1 MPPAEGNAV
10 APGAQRRRKS
20 PRPLYV
26 SHWPED
32 RWRAAVDRGQVAVG
46 VLRVNA
52 RRPAE
57 AYVKAERLQRDVYV
71 GGVKRRNRALDGDVV
86 AVQLRGRRAEQVAG
100 EDRVAELTEQL
111 AESRLDATAPD
122 ASSPDAE
129 AVVQDGMRSVQSEV
143 DGRRASERQAH
154 GAVVAI
160 VQRLPNRRICGR
172 LLLGEDEQVDERGRL
187 LVLQTDDPRLPE
199 FYLRPSQVL
208 RRCRDAM
215 PELRRRLLAAEFV
228 GEWRA
233 HELYPRCRLV
243 RQLGSVGD
251 LAAETAKIMF
261 RYDITRLLDKAYAE
275 LARDDERWR
284 QDIERQVQRGRRDLR
299 QTHRVF
305 SIDPPGARDVD
316 DALSIHYDAPRQE
329 YRVAVHIADVSHF
342 VRAGSALDREAAQRG
357 NSFYLVRDA
366 IPMLPP
372 ALSEQRCSLL
382 AHQDRLAVSV
392 EFVLHEDATL
402 AQSPWMGRT
411 VIRSSAK
418 LTYADAQRMIE
429 QRADEVS
436 APLEQ
441 DVRRL
446 YRLAAQLRE
455 RRFAA
460 GALRIGSPELCFE
473 VDEETRR
480 VQRVSLYE
488 QREANW
494 LIEEFMLLA
503 NIAVAERV
511 HRYLPTVALLRRHP
525 HLDATQLE
533 RVQQWAR
540 DNGLRLQ
547 LQTPQA
553 LQASLAALQQIHP
566 LAHDVAL
573 SMLVRAMPR
582 AEYFCA
588 GEWDDV
594 ESYRHTALHVPLYTH
609 FTSPI
614 RRYADIVVHRQLL
627 AVVAAAAAGADTD
640 DDDVAIAWDGPD
652 VEALAAI
659 CRRCNERKQNAEDA
673 EAESAAT
680 HLASLLR
687 QQPCE
692 YEAVVARFLCEGR
705 MVVVRVPRLDA
716 EFQIDVV
723 RDWMVSSWRW
733 QRKEAPAPNE
743 LHLHW
748 GAADWQR
755 FLEEYVGPAPA
766 DHPLVERWKE
776 VVGQEPSTAE
786 GREDT
791 EPSAT
796 VKVSIRELGACRVL
810 AYAQAGLRLA
820 PRYILLPQRIQQATR
835 EHWSLHVS

>member
-1 MPPAEGNAV
+1 MSPAEGDAV
-10 APGAQRRRKS
+10 ARRAQRRRKA
-20 PRPLYV
+20 PRSLYV
-26 SHWPED
+26 SHWSED
-32 RWRAAVDRGQVAVG
+32 RWRAAVDRGEVAVG

-57 AYVKAERLQRDVYV
+57 AYVKVGCLERDVYV
-71 GGVKRRNRALDGDVV
+71 GGVRRRNRALDGDVV
-86 AVQLRGRRAEQVAG
+86 AVQLRGRRAERVAG

-111 AESRLDATAPD
+111 AGSRLDATAPD
-122 ASSPDAE
+122 ASSSDTE
-129 AVVQDGMRSVQSEV
+129 SVVQDGMRSRQREV

-172 LLLGEDEQVDERGRL
+172 LRLQEDEPVDERTRL
-187 LVLQTDDPRLPE
+187 LVLQTDDPRLPD
-199 FYLRPSQVL
+199 FYLSRPSQVL
-208 RRCRDAM
+208 RRCRDVM
-215 PELRRRLLAAEFV
+215 HELRQRLLAAEFV

-243 RQLGSVGD
+243 CQLGSVGD
-251 LAAETAKIMF
+251 L
-261 RYDITRLLDKAYAE
+261 AYAE

-316 DALSIHYDAPRQE
+316 DALSISYDAPRQE
-329 YRVAVHIADVSHF
+329 YRVAVHIADVSYF

-511 HRYLPTVALLRRHP
+511 HRHLPTVALLRRHP

-553 LQASLAALQQIHP
+553 LQASLAALQQAHP

-594 ESYRHTALHVPLYTH
+594 EQYRHTALHVPLYTH

-627 AVVAAAAAGADTD
+627 AVVTAAAAAAAATGTDT
-640 DDDVAIAWDGPD
+640 DDVAIAWDGPD

-687 QQPCE
+687 EQPCE

-748 GAADWQR
+748 DAAHWQR

-766 DHPLVERWKE
+766 DHPLVERWKK
-776 VVGQEPSTAE
+776 VGGEAPSAAAE

-791 EPSAT
+791 EPSAK
-796 VKVSIRELGACRVL
+796 VKVRVRELGVCRVL

-820 PRYILLPQRIQQATR
+820 PRYILLLPQQAQQAAGD
-835 EHWSLHVS
+835 